1 MNKRR
6 KRFGK
11 RVEKVEDQIQHI
23 VSEEVLKS
31 CARGLTKHIEREKD
45 IYKRE
50 RLRVIREEIKLLTR
64 TVYF

>member
-31 CARGLTKHIEREKD
+31 CARGLTKHIERD
-45 IYKRE
+45 LQARE
-50 RLRVIREEIKLLTR
+50 ITSDQGGN
-64 TVYF
+64 